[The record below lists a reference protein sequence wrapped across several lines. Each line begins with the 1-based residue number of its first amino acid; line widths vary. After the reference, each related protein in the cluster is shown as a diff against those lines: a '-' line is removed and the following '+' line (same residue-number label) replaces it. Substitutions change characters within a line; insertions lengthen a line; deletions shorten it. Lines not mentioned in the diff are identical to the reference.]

1 MKAVIVYDALW
12 GSTLTIARASAKGI
26 GSEARA
32 VSASE
37 ASPAADADADLAG
50 TGAAVIA
57 FGLPLD
63 QARKGLA
70 SNPCQ
75 APSRPYVSNALIR
88 SWIDRFPAWRGR
100 SAAFETRVRF
110 APGGST
116 SNILRGLERT
126 GC

>member
-1 MKAVIVYDALW
+1 MKAGVVYETLW
-12 GSTLTIARASAKGI
+12 GNTLAIVRASAKGI

-32 VSASE
+32 VSTSE
-37 ASPAADADADLAG
+37 ACPAADADADLVG

-57 FGLPLD
+57 FGLPSD
-63 QARKGLA
+63 EACSGLA

-75 APSRPYVSNALIR
+75 APSTPYLRHASIR
-88 SWIDRFPAWRGR
+88 SWIDRIPAGRGR
-100 SAAFETRVRF
+100 SAAFETRLRF
-110 APGGST
+110 APAGST